1 MAESGELGAVDDVFR
16 GASQVTI
23 DGKGRMAIP
32 ARYRDPLMAAC
43 EGQMVV
49 TVDRDQCLL
58 VYPLPAWEAVETDL
72 IRMANLDPRARQ
84 LQRFLMGYATEIVMD
99 GQGRLQLTPPL
110 RKFAHLESRAML
122 IGQGHKFELWA
133 EERWEQSQTDWLAG
147 PKEGLGEMPAALQNL
162 TI

>member
-1 MAESGELGAVDDVFR
+1 MAESGELGAIDDVFR
-16 GASQVTI
+16 GASQVAI

-32 ARYRDPLMAAC
+32 ARYRDPLTVAC

-99 GQGRLQLTPPL
+99 GQGRLQLTP
-110 RKFAHLESRAML
+110 
-122 IGQGHKFELWA
+122 
-133 EERWEQSQTDWLAG
+133 
-147 PKEGLGEMPAALQNL
+147 
-162 TI
+162 